1 MQIKSL
7 TIENFRTFYKKTKID
22 FSIDSKKI
30 GRNVQFYH
38 ARATFVSTLSGIK
51 TRKKTYARTNQFG

>member
-22 FSIDSKKI
+22 FSIDSKKNVTFFI
-30 GRNVQFYH
+30 GKMVLVRQP
-38 ARATFVSTLSGIK
+38 
-51 TRKKTYARTNQFG
+51 